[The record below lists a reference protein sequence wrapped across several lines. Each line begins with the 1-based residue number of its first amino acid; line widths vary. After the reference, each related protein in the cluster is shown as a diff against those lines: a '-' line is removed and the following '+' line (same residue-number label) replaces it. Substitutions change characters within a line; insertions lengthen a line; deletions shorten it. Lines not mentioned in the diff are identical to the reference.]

1 MAQTLVEAAKLS
13 NDVLQAGIIE
23 LLVYEDPLLE
33 RLKWAGI
40 QGNGLTY
47 VTEATLPNADF
58 YSVGDTWTES
68 TGTTTQAT
76 AQLKILGGD
85 VDVDNFLKRT
95 RSNINDL
102 EAETIAEKVKAVK
115 KAFMDAFYYGYN
127 TGNTKMFDGMH
138 YLIRSATYNTIA
150 NATVT
155 ETPVLLNMIT
165 VEKAIDMPKG
175 FSPQLIMMSKAM
187 RRYINRY
194 LHGVG
199 GITYTDGANG
209 RIQTLYGVPVGVS
222 DYIGDNESCDLQYT
236 TNYGYN
242 YADMYHGADDDGATS
257 IFVLN
262 FDAKGCMGLQADPLQ
277 VEKVGTGNLETKDAT
292 RTRIKW
298 YVSLMM
304 QSLLSCCKIT
314 GIDYDGTVAA

>member
-33 RLKWAGI
+33 RLKWADI

-47 VTEATLPNADF
+47 VTEATMPNADF

-68 TGTTTQAT
+68 TGTNTQAT

-102 EAETIAEKVKAVK
+102 QAETIEAKVKAVK
-115 KAFMDAFYYGYN
+115 KAFMDCFYYGYN
-127 TGNTKMFDGMH
+127 TGSLKQFDGMH
-138 YLIRSATYNTIA
+138 YLINSATYNTIA
-150 NATVT
+150 LGSASG
-155 ETPVLLNMIT
+155 TPVLLNMIKL
-165 VEKAIDMPKG
+165 EQGIDMPKG
-175 FSPQLIMMSKAM
+175 FAPQLIMMSKSM

-199 GITYTDGANG
+199 GITYGDGANA
-209 RIQTLYGVPVGVS
+209 RVQTLYGVPVGFS
-222 DYIGDNESCDLQYT
+222 DYIGNDESCDRQYT
-236 TNYGYN
+236 TLYGYD
-242 YADMYHGADDDGATS
+242 YADLYHGATDHGATT
-257 IFVLN
+257 IFILN
-262 FDAKGCMGLQADPLQ
+262 FDSKGCMGLQADPLQ